1 MARWSM
7 ETLNAKKCG
16 ARTELHQQGMLFCKF
31 NSAHKIVSLEIMFD
45 VMAFMLQVKMAMGF
59 ENFNDVVIPNT
70 VQTCQKQYDYPMVIT
85 LADRPYTIVQVN
97 ERWENLSGYKGADV
111 VGKCSCGIL
120 QGADTSR
127 KELKHL
133 MSPVLFK
140 RPSCGMLTNYTKN
153 GRRFRCYIT
162 IYPLSTDSSI
172 SHYFGLTTF
181 VQWIDADEQT
191 KLEGKD
197 LSDNKWSGKGD
208 YNRGFSKRPR
218 DCTSGP
224 SSSSQTSKHAK
235 LNDNSSSCCS
245 VGTSMDAVKVVTAS
259 NQDKQSLSSLTSS
272 ISSSSISRE
281 SGNVTDANDAS
292 KDANSVAVL
301 VPFRTKASLS
311 TAIPNPS
318 FLAGA
323 QKVEFSVPLELN
335 CPESS
340 KPCKSEENDKK

>member
-1 MARWSM
+1 
-7 ETLNAKKCG
+7 
-16 ARTELHQQGMLFCKF
+16 
-31 NSAHKIVSLEIMFD
+31 
-45 VMAFMLQVKMAMGF
+45 MAFMLQVKMAMGF

-97 ERWENLSGYKGADV
+97 ERWENLTGYKGADV

-120 QGADTSR
+120 QGANTSR

-153 GRRFRCYIT
+153 GRRFRSYIT
-162 IYPLSTDSSI
+162 IYPLSTDSTI

-181 VQWIDADEQT
+181 VQWIDADEPT
-191 KLEGKD
+191 KLQGKD
-197 LSDNKWSGKGD
+197 LSDNKWSKGD
-208 YNRGFSKRPR
+208 YNLGFSKRPR
-218 DCTSGP
+218 DSTSCPSP
-224 SSSSQTSKHAK
+224 SSQKSKHAK
-235 LNDNSSSCCS
+235 INDNSSSSCS
-245 VGTSMDAVKVVTAS
+245 VGTSINAVKVVTAS

-281 SGNVTDANDAS
+281 SGNRMDTNDAS
-292 KDANSVAVL
+292 KEVNSVAVL

-311 TAIPNPS
+311 TATTNPS
-318 FLAGA
+318 SLAGV
-323 QKVEFSVPLELN
+323 QKVEFSVPLVLN
-335 CPESS
+335 CQEYS
-340 KPCKSEENDKK
+340 KPCKSEEKD